1 MANSLR
7 QIRAVALDIDGVL
20 LSDTFSPIIKSL
32 VEFFD
37 GAYSREVERNV
48 FSQNQKEASNIS
60 VIFEESKVQPE
71 QYIFVKD
78 SLNKFKLYI
87 NSEYSFKSELK
98 YDESSQRLSI
108 GINIIIPAH
117 FIPNDPDKANEILMD
132 PVNTFQIFYDAQNQ
146 IYHRKHGNI

>member
-1 MANSLR
+1 MLKTNDI
-7 QIRAVALDIDGVL
+7 QINK
-20 LSDTFSPIIKSL
+20 IKI
-32 VEFFD
+32 
-37 GAYSREVERNV
+37 
-48 FSQNQKEASNIS
+48 EASNIS
-60 VIFEESKVQPE
+60 VIFEESKDQPE

-108 GINIIIPAH
+108 GINIIIPDH